1 MVLPPEVG
9 VLKDFW
15 NTIFSRVK
23 IHECLF
29 YIVSF
34 IVLFCFIA
42 LSSFVQMCEPFRMLK
57 EIQSHRERWDVRQSV
72 EVSNF
77 KTSWADHFNMPKEY
91 FNVNNQEKP
100 PTIDVLVKL
109 LSRTQA
115 PSSTSPEVAGGHI
128 DALTSPRHGVA
139 W

>member
-1 MVLPPEVG
+1 MCVLYHFIYRFIYRFIYHFILYYCLVKFCADVSAFPNAERNP
-9 VLKDFW
+9 
-15 NTIFSRVK
+15 IASR
-23 IHECLF
+23 F
-29 YIVSF
+29 
-34 IVLFCFIA
+34 
-42 LSSFVQMCEPFRMLK
+42 
-57 EIQSHRERWDVRQSV
+57 RWDVRQSV

-91 FNVNNQEKP
+91 FNQEKP

-115 PSSTSPEVAGGHI
+115 PCSTSPEVAGGHI